1 MQLVEA
7 LKSKNKCMTYELSS
21 EFREKLEKADMAAR
35 PVAAMKQ
42 HVTETATTFGAWG
55 SQNHHQFIQQE

>member
-1 MQLVEA
+1 
-7 LKSKNKCMTYELSS
+7 MTYELSS

-42 HVTETATTFGAWG
+42 HDTETATAFGAWG
-55 SQNHHQFIQQE
+55 SQNPHQFIQQE